1 MLSISPGYYTRP
13 KRNGRQPLCIFF
25 GGGGGG
31 GGWGEVNKVHYVLGE
46 NGYKSEIQN
55 AIRSLSQRKTER
67 KHFLKREKSVKYD
80 CLNSLIK
87 CLTKR
92 FPIHFQCIK
101 LSCSTAPFKN

>member
-1 MLSISPGYYTRP
+1 M
-13 KRNGRQPLCIFF
+13 
-25 GGGGGG
+25 
-31 GGWGEVNKVHYVLGE
+31 HYVLGE
-46 NGYKSEIQN
+46 NGYISEIQN

-101 LSCSTAPFKN
+101 LSCSTVPFKN